1 MTTEPTS
8 NRSDSDLEMRAMLY
22 ALGDPSLD
30 REAFESLMESN
41 SEAMEAVSRAVW
53 VIQGVMSSRAT
64 HAASHAAASAAT
76 PARAPRS
83 AWGQAA
89 WVAGALAIAASL
101 VAFFSLGKPVSD
113 SDFSSEWTAIA
124 SAWTDV
130 QGSEVRGLD
139 PFAPRELSAIAL
151 DSDDFSLVSG
161 NDSDENQTTDVEDI
175 PSWLITAA
183 SRAQNAT
190 DGTLQ

>member
-30 REAFESLMESN
+30 REAFESLMESD

-53 VIQGVMSSRAT
+53 VIQGVISSRAT
-64 HAASHAAASAAT
+64 HGASHAAVSAST

-139 PFAPRELSAIAL
+139 PFAPRELSASAL

-161 NDSDENQTTDVEDI
+161 NDSDENQSPDVEDI

-183 SRAQNAT
+183 SRAQHAT